1 MRHIENPWVLGPNP
15 FDEEGPDL
23 TYVRLTDIDIDMEH
37 LQFIL
42 YLEDEAENEHVIEL
56 TETCVIDLG
65 YTWNEDSTEE
75 DIREIA
81 NKIYKEHYEGSD
93 VED

>member
-23 TYVRLTDIDIDMEH
+23 TYVRLTDIDIDMEY

-42 YLEDEAENEHVIEL
+42 YLEDEMENEHVIEL
-56 TETCVIDLG
+56 TETCIIDLG
-65 YTWNEDSTEE
+65 YKWEENATEE
-75 DIREIA
+75 DIKEIA